1 MADKKYKINRSNYT
15 LRTRHQLVKGG
26 SVYER
31 DFMTTTNLGGWDSGS
46 IPHGENNFKMVYR
59 DLDNGRKRIGEE
71 NWKTWTA
78 SDIETGYTEQKC
90 IKIKPNYHSLLDFA
104 YFGNCRQLLSSTIRK
119 IINTFPGELYVYNKE
134 KFKIN
139 GVTYYEVKNNFDIDM
154 FSTTSAKTHVETN
167 NDEANANITKRA
179 NAKGHEYEEKGIRSF
194 NDSWRDYVAINGSSI
209 YEISGY
215 TSSGNTGCMYGDKIG
230 EAKITLAGGTKI
242 TLYNIVF
249 EEGPVLF
256 TETDTPWHIRPKKE
270 VIDKF
275 FDELD
280 DFERMMLNAG
290 EKPEYTMNIDYPH
303 DTDEGLK
310 TYRRTFTW
318 PKDGDWNLD
327 ITSTAYK
334 NYVEELLDV
343 ADTYDESYTDNLWR
357 MLTHDSIKNMDMAFA
372 NPKKDED
379 AEDYNIGTTRLEG
392 LMWAIG
398 RQFDEIKR
406 YIGNI
411 KSTTN
416 VTYDECGN
424 VPDYFLSDAL
434 ELSGWE
440 VYNVDNGLND
450 TKVNV
455 QWGRGNLSYE
465 KEYTTKDANF
475 DFLRNLKINSKSI
488 FRKKGTRDGIVSLLG
503 LFGMEE
509 GTDYTMTEYV
519 AKVTGNIDQEEF
531 EKLVY
536 KMRGEEQ
543 DFSYGIPGFPFARVI
558 VSDNSTY
565 LVPWFSKDEK
575 YDGDTYFQMYG
586 GWGKNLESG
595 YYDETIKY
603 ITVVSNAQEMFK
615 LSNVRLY
622 EGSICFVEDISGLD
636 VSQEGDY
643 AHYFILKNTEGSGI
657 IGEDGWQQ
665 VSSIDEKKLIDRVE
679 AIVEDFRANNPHVGY
694 GKYDG
699 GREYIERIKRPFRY
713 HLQHKD
719 EPYMFSDLAYEC
731 DGKLNSG
738 YTNFSIS
745 VETGQTDNK
754 KVWFFGE
761 HLLPDGTK
769 SISKM
774 YNEKEDDEIDIFDFE
789 KNSISSDATEP
800 AANSIINVK
809 LISFTFVTE
818 NKYISEFTEFLKS
831 VVLPYLKQMIPSTAI
846 WEWKVKGR
854 ETIHVTPDDS
864 SSVDKLNVAIVADW
878 VAFDGNEE
886 NDDFIANYDDNKW
899 HKN

>member
-1 MADKKYKINRSNYT
+1 
-15 LRTRHQLVKGG
+15 
-26 SVYER
+26 
-31 DFMTTTNLGGWDSGS
+31 
-46 IPHGENNFKMVYR
+46 
-59 DLDNGRKRIGEE
+59 
-71 NWKTWTA
+71 
-78 SDIETGYTEQKC
+78 
-90 IKIKPNYHSLLDFA
+90 
-104 YFGNCRQLLSSTIRK
+104 
-119 IINTFPGELYVYNKE
+119 
-134 KFKIN
+134 
-139 GVTYYEVKNNFDIDM
+139 
-154 FSTTSAKTHVETN
+154 
-167 NDEANANITKRA
+167 
-179 NAKGHEYEEKGIRSF
+179 
-194 NDSWRDYVAINGSSI
+194 
-209 YEISGY
+209 
-215 TSSGNTGCMYGDKIG
+215 
-230 EAKITLAGGTKI
+230 
-242 TLYNIVF
+242 
-249 EEGPVLF
+249 
-256 TETDTPWHIRPKKE
+256 
-270 VIDKF
+270 
-275 FDELD
+275 
-280 DFERMMLNAG
+280 
-290 EKPEYTMNIDYPH
+290 MNIDYPH

-310 TYRRTFTW
+310 TYRRTFAW

-455 QWGRGNLSYE
+455 QWGRGSLSYE

-519 AKVTGNIDQEEF
+519 AKVTGNINQEEF

-575 YDGDTYFQMYG
+575 YDGGTYFQMYG

-636 VSQEGDY
+636 VSREGDY

-657 IGEDGWQQ
+657 IGEDGWKQ
-665 VSSIDEKKLIDRVE
+665 VSAIDEKKLIDRVE

-769 SISKM
+769 SISEI
-774 YNEKEDDEIDIFDFE
+774 YNIFDFE
-789 KNSISSDATEP
+789 KNRSSSDATEP

-809 LISFTFVTE
+809 TLEFKFNVDSRFV
-818 NKYISEFTEFLKS
+818 NDFKEFFKS

-846 WEWKVKGR
+846 WSYEIDKNDQL
-854 ETIHVTPDDS
+854 ETSEVWWGDPISIV
-864 SSVDKLNVAIVADW
+864 VDGVAYG
-878 VAFDGNEE
+878 DGDLSTDGMDEDAGN
-886 NDDFIANYDDNKW
+886 DFITNFVDTHDIKDN
-899 HKN
+899 